1 METALRHFQLEEQLH
16 GERGG
21 MLEMRKHI
29 AWYISGMRGA
39 ARFREKINA
48 LESADAVK
56 NALMEF
62 AESAERE

>member
-1 METALRHFQLEEQLH
+1 
-16 GERGG
+16 
-21 MLEMRKHI
+21 MRKHI

-48 LESADAVK
+48 LESAEAVK

-62 AESAERE
+62 AAEAEQQEDARIPPHTACAGTTARE